1 MKTLVT
7 YFSASGVTKG
17 AAQELAGII
26 GADLFEIVP
35 EQRYT
40 DADLDWRDKK
50 SRSTIEMNDKSS
62 RPAIK
67 DGGKVDLSKYDV
79 VYVGFPIWWYT
90 APTIINTFIEANDF
104 TGKTIV
110 PFATSGGSSIK
121 QACKDLAAAYPQL
134 PEALLPA
141 GPASAGLVEAL
152 RHGEVPGADIGAAPA
167 AGAEVGKAEHAA
179 PVQPGV
185 LLPAFV
191 HEAVLGLGAH
201 FLAPDE
207 AEDGTDVE
215 AVSALGAAAFRHG

>member
-1 MKTLVT
+1 MKRFTLLLAFVAIVGFASAQNCCGSATCPHSKQAKDKTMKTLVT

-62 RPAIK
+62 RPALK

-110 PFATSGGSSIK
+110 PFATSGGSNIKTACEDLQATYPNYKIGEGKLLNSIDK
-121 QACKDLAAAYPQL
+121 ADIEKWAAA
-134 PEALLPA
+134 
-141 GPASAGLVEAL
+141 VN
-152 RHGEVPGADIGAAPA
+152 
-167 AGAEVGKAEHAA
+167 
-179 PVQPGV
+179 
-185 LLPAFV
+185 
-191 HEAVLGLGAH
+191 
-201 FLAPDE
+201 
-207 AEDGTDVE
+207 
-215 AVSALGAAAFRHG
+215 